1 MTIIQTFILGI
12 VEGISEFLPVSSTF
26 HLIWTSQLL
35 GMVQSDFV
43 KLFQVFIQSGA
54 ILAVVFL
61 YWKEI
66 LKSSAL
72 MKRLILSFI
81 PTALV
86 GYFLYGM
93 IKGVFFENIQFTTT
107 VFIVIGAVFLIVEY
121 LIGRRII
128 KIKKE
133 IAILTYR
140 DAILVGL
147 FQALAVIPG
156 VSRAGAVLVGMMFL
170 GYRRDESA
178 KYSFML
184 SIPTILAASVFD
196 FWEMKD
202 IAMQDNGSILT
213 LTIGTAVAFVS
224 AYFGVSWLIRY
235 LQNHS
240 LSIFGWYRIAI
251 GIILLLVLSMSP

>member
-12 VEGISEFLPVSSTF
+12 VEGITEFLPVSSTF
-26 HLIWTSQLL
+26 HLIWISRLL
-35 GMVQSDFV
+35 GLVQSDFV

-66 LKSSAL
+66 LSSSAL

-81 PTALV
+81 PTAFV
-86 GYFLYGM
+86 GYFLYSM
-93 IKGVFFENIQFTTT
+93 IKGVFFESIQFTST
-107 VFIVIGAVFLIVEY
+107 VFIIIGVIFLIVEY

-133 IAILTYR
+133 ITILTYK
-140 DAILVGL
+140 DAVLIGL
-147 FQALAVIPG
+147 FQALAVVPG
-156 VSRAGAVLVGMMFL
+156 VSRAGAVLVGMMIL

-202 IAMQDNGSILT
+202 VVLQDNGSILT
-213 LTIGTAVAFVS
+213 LTIGTVVAFIS
-224 AYFGVSWLIRY
+224 AYFGITWLIRY
-235 LQNHS
+235 LQQHS
-240 LSIFGWYRIAI
+240 LVIFGWYRIVL